1 MKLYLKNIGKIAETT
16 VEIKG
21 ISVIAGE
28 NNTGKSTVGKAL
40 FSVFNSFYKIQEQIL
55 QERIN
60 SIVNILQRIDSYG
73 YFYISEFMNIYEFA
87 RDILNKENEYKKEP
101 LKLIND
107 IYSILDFPFE
117 NSKVISEKNNIE
129 DIVNKIIEILNISD
143 DDIFQSVISKKMN
156 SEFNRQPLNIY
167 SQSDGKII
175 LNIKGQELI
184 IKISEESVLA
194 NDTGY
199 SLNTEAIYIDDP
211 LVLDEI
217 DNRIFARNQNY
228 LDHRMQLESKLL
240 AEENN
245 TNVVEEIVVE
255 NKFKKIYEKLLSV
268 CNGNIVVQKNK
279 HIGYQLDNQD
289 RALSVKNL
297 STGLKTFAILKTLIT
312 NGAVKDN
319 GTIILDEPEIHLHP
333 KWQLLF
339 AELIVLLHKE
349 FGMHILLN
357 THSPYFLRAIQVYSA
372 EYKVSDMCKYYLSE
386 TGEKGEAYIN
396 DVTNSIDKI
405 YEKLSTPLQWL
416 EDKRWSN
423 D

>member
-1 MKLYLKNIGKIAETT
+1 MKLFLKNIGKIAETT

-60 SIVNILQRIDSYG
+60 SIVNILQLIYRNV
-73 YFYISEFMNIYEFA
+73 YFHVFEQRNIYEFA
-87 RDILNKENEYKKEP
+87 RDILNKGDEYKKEP
-101 LKLIND
+101 VKLINE
-107 IYSILDFPFE
+107 IFR
-117 NSKVISEKNNIE
+117 NSKIISEKKNVE
-129 DIVNKIIEILNISD
+129 DIVNRIIEILKISD
-143 DDIFQSVISKKMN
+143 DDIFQSVISKKMD
-156 SEFNRQPLNIY
+156 SEFNGQPLNIY
-167 SQSDGKII
+167 SGSDGNII

-184 IKISEESVLA
+184 IKISEEAVLA
-194 NDTGY
+194 DDTGY

-217 DNRIFARNQNY
+217 DNRMVVRNQNY
-228 LDHRMQLESKLL
+228 QNHRMQLESKLL
-240 AEENN
+240 EGENN

-255 NKFKKIYEKLLSV
+255 NKFKKIYEKLLPV

-312 NGAVKDN
+312 NGAIKDN

-372 EYKVSDMCKYYLSE
+372 EYEVSDMCKYYLSE
-386 TGEKGEAYIN
+386 TGEEGEAYIN

-416 EDKRWSN
+416 ENKRWSN